1 VTYQTIA
8 AYMPLWLV
16 ASAVLVFPT
25 KANSAIRS
33 AGDTF
38 VPAMVM
44 TLIAVINFI
53 LDPLL
58 IFGLWGFPEM
68 GVQGA
73 ALATLIAYAVGAVW
87 ALYIVIV
94 RKKLMAVDGL
104 YLDQF
109 KDSMRRMLVIA
120 IPAGIANVI
129 VPLSMAVITAI
140 MATYGREAVAAFG
153 VVGRV
158 EALAMLV
165 VIAVS
170 VSMSPMVGQNWGA
183 QKFDRV
189 REIIRFAIRIN
200 LAWSAIVAV
209 ILAVLAYPIAR
220 AFSDDPEVVRY
231 AVLFFWIV
239 PFSYGLGNLVFGWSS
254 AFNAMGK
261 PQKAFVMIAIRAL
274 VMSIPAAFIGGALYG
289 AVGVMI
295 SIAVVNVVSGIVF
308 HTISSRACRKSEQE
322 CAGS

>member
-1 VTYQTIA
+1 
-8 AYMPLWLV
+8 
-16 ASAVLVFPT
+16 
-25 KANSAIRS
+25 
-33 AGDTF
+33 
-38 VPAMVM
+38 MVM
-44 TLIAVINFI
+44 TLIAVINFA

-68 GVQGA
+68 GVKGA
-73 ALATLIAYAVGAVW
+73 ALATLIAYAIGAVW

-104 YLDQF
+104 YLSEF
-109 KDSMRRMLVIA
+109 KDSMKRMLVIA
-120 IPAGIANVI
+120 IPAGVANVI
-129 VPLSMAVITAI
+129 VPLAMAVITAI

-153 VVGRV
+153 VAGRV

-170 VSMSPMVGQNWGA
+170 VSMSPMIGQNWGA
-183 QKFDRV
+183 QKFERV
-189 REIIRFAIRIN
+189 RAIIKLAIGVN
-200 LAWSAIVAV
+200 LAWSAVVAI

-231 AVLFFWIV
+231 TVLFFWIV

-254 AFNAMGK
+254 SFNAMGK

-274 VMSIPAAFIGGALYG
+274 VMSIPAAYIGGMLYG
-289 AVGVMI
+289 AIGVMV
-295 SIAVVNVVSGIVF
+295 SIAVVNVVSGILF
-308 HTISSRACRKSEQE
+308 HIISARSCRRCESEE
-322 CAGS
+322 LETAS